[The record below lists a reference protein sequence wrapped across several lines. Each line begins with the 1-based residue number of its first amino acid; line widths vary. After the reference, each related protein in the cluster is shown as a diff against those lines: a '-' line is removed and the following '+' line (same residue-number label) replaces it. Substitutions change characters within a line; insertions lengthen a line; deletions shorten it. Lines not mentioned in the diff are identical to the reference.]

1 MLAFDGFRR
10 HHLAFELLFDKLYN
24 AFREEYVQHSTTPFT
39 QGNDIKIAAQQIC
52 CENLWDFVAY
62 EAESFVLM
70 PNGKLA
76 LLDSRVFRVPLSPYE
91 KSNGF
96 FDIQSGLLERGDCV
110 QAPYHTVI
118 PKEAHLT
125 PFEGCPVYHKLSEK
139 LQILEA
145 ATYLDEEISSMEL
158 IDFWYQDTLYSYPLG
173 YPVTPV
179 EIEYIEGSAESPDL
193 PDSENLMLKISEV
206 RPTVDASGHGTAP
219 FIVDCVF
226 AAFPNGKGDS
236 KWSDVCDRSGYSR
249 RTILRAL
256 ETLGR
261 KDEWAKGGQI
271 NQ

>member
-1 MLAFDGFRR
+1 
-10 HHLAFELLFDKLYN
+10 
-24 AFREEYVQHSTTPFT
+24 
-39 QGNDIKIAAQQIC
+39 
-52 CENLWDFVAY
+52 
-62 EAESFVLM
+62 
-70 PNGKLA
+70 
-76 LLDSRVFRVPLSPYE
+76 
-91 KSNGF
+91 
-96 FDIQSGLLERGDCV
+96 
-110 QAPYHTVI
+110 
-118 PKEAHLT
+118 
-125 PFEGCPVYHKLSEK
+125 LSEK

>member
-10 HHLAFELLFDKLYN
+10 HHLAFEQLFDKLYN
-24 AFREEYVQHSTTPFT
+24 AFREEYIQHSTTPFT
-39 QGNDIKIAAQQIC
+39 QKNDIIIAAKEIC

-70 PNGKLA
+70 PNGRLA
-76 LLDSRVFRVPLSPYE
+76 RLDPRVFQVPLSPYE

-110 QAPYHTVI
+110 QAPYLTVT

-125 PFEGCPVYHKLSEK
+125 PFEGCPVYHKLSEQ
-139 LQILEA
+139 LQSLEA
-145 ATYLDEEISSMEL
+145 ATYLGEEISSMEQ
-158 IDFWYQDTLYSYPLG
+158 IDLWYEDTLYSYPLG
-173 YPVTPV
+173 HPVTPV

-193 PDSENLMLKISEV
+193 PESGDSRLKFSDV
-206 RPTVDASGHGTAP
+206 RPTVNVSKHGTAP

-226 AAFPNGKGDS
+226 TAFPDGKGDS
-236 KWSDVCDRSGYSR
+236 KWSDVYVHTGYSR
-249 RTILRAL
+249 RAIVRAL
-256 ETLGR
+256 KTLGR
-261 KDEWAKGGQI
+261 KDEWARGGQI